1 MTNKQP
7 EPGPVRRELLVTGE
21 KFNYERLTFV
31 ASNGQTLSRE
41 CVRHPGAVIILP
53 ILDTPDGPRIVLIR
67 NWRLALED
75 WLYELPAG
83 TLGRGEDPAHCA
95 ARELSEET
103 GYEAATIRP
112 LCRFHTS
119 PGLSDEVMHAF
130 IATGLRHIGQ
140 HLEADER
147 VTVHP
152 TPVGETVDMVRS
164 GKITDAKSM
173 LTLLWARDNGLFG
186 A

>member
-7 EPGPVRRELLVTGE
+7 EFEPARRELLVRGA
-21 KFNYERLTFV
+21 KFNFERLTYAGAGGV
-31 ASNGQTLSRE
+31 TLARE

-53 ILDTPDGPRIVLIR
+53 ILETPDGPRIVLIR
-67 NWRLALED
+67 NWRFSVES

-83 TLGRGEDPAHCA
+83 TLEKDEDPAHCA

-119 PGLSDEVMHAF
+119 PGLSDELMHAF

-152 TPVGETVDMVRS
+152 TPPGECVDMVRT
-164 GKITDAKSM
+164 GKITDAKTM
-173 LTLLWARDNGLFG
+173 LTLLWARDQGLYG